1 MRRRNAGTP
10 GFTLIELLV
19 VIAII
24 AILAAI
30 LFPVF
35 AQAREAARK
44 ASCQS
49 NLKQLATAC
58 IMYANDYDNNMVTGG
73 GGCHGSPA
81 GCSNTNPIPGL
92 QWQWVVQPYVKNW
105 GLYICPSDPRSHGP
119 TGSGVPVSYAVNNLG
134 LMDLSNW
141 TSGVNEAKID
151 RPAETVLLGEGGN
164 GGYYDNGEYG
174 TADAQR
180 MIGDYT
186 LWNQWDRFART
197 DAGWN
202 WSDKLPR
209 HGDGNNLAFVD
220 GHVKFYRARPASQ
233 TGCKMGNSVPFDI
246 MVGANKG
253 NGDPNFQGWKWDPNW
268 STGEPCGMPTY
279 P

>member
-1 MRRRNAGTP
+1 MQRRK

-58 IMYANDYDNNMVTGG
+58 IMYANDYDNQMVTGG
-73 GGCHGSPA
+73 GDCHGSPS
-81 GCSNTNPIPGL
+81 GCNKASNPLPGL

-105 GLYICPSDPRSHGP
+105 GLYICPSDPRNHGP
-119 TGSGVPVSYAVNNLG
+119 TGTGVPVSYSVNNLG
-134 LMDLSNW
+134 LMDLGNW
-141 TSGVNEAKID
+141 VSGVNEAKID
-151 RPAETVLLGEGGN
+151 RPADTVLLGDGGN
-164 GGYYDNGEYG
+164 GGWFNNGDNG
-174 TADAQR
+174 TADSNR
-180 MIGDYT
+180 MVGDYT

-209 HGDGNNLAFVD
+209 HGDGNNYAFVD
-220 GHVKFYRARPASQ
+220 GHVKFFRARPPSQ
-233 TGCKMGNSVPFDI
+233 VGCKMGNSVPFE
-246 MVGANKG
+246 MLLGANRG
-253 NGDPNFQGWKWDPNW
+253 NADGNFQGWGWGGP
-268 STGEPCGMPTY
+268 TEPCGTPTR
-279 P
+279 

>member
-1 MRRRNAGTP
+1 MKDKKKQ

-44 ASCQS
+44 SSCQS

-58 IMYANDYDNNMVTGG
+58 AMYANDYDNRMVSGG
-73 GGCHGSPA
+73 GTCHGSPA
-81 GCSNTNPIPGL
+81 GCSATSPRPGL
-92 QWQWVVQPYVKNW
+92 QWQWVTQPYIKNW
-105 GLYICPSDPRSHGP
+105 GVYICPSDPRNHGP
-119 TGSGVPVSYAVNNLG
+119 GGNGVPVSYAVNNVGTLDLG
-134 LMDLSNW
+134 SWSGGGLNESLMQ
-141 TSGVNEAKID
+141 A
-151 RPAETVLLGEGGN
+151 PAETILLGDGGN
-164 GGYYDNGEYG
+164 GGWFDNGGSG

-180 MIGDYT
+180 MVGDYT
-186 LWNQWDRFART
+186 LWHDWDRFART

-209 HGDGNNLAFVD
+209 HGDGNNYAFAD
-220 GHVKFYRARPASQ
+220 GHVKFFRARPPSQ
-233 TGCKMGNSVPFDI
+233 AGCKMGNQVPWQY
-246 MVGANKG
+246 MLGG
-253 NGDPNFQGWKWDPNW
+253 NAGRGDADLQGWFWGGP
-268 STGEPCGMPTY
+268 TEPCGTPSR
-279 P
+279 

>member
-44 ASCQS
+44 ASCSS
-49 NLKQLATAC
+49 NLKQLATASL
-58 IMYANDYDNNMVTGG
+58 MYSNDYDNNMITGG
-73 GGCHGSPA
+73 GNCHGSPP
-81 GCSNTNPIPGL
+81 GCSAANPLPGL
-92 QWQWVVQPYVKNW
+92 QWQWVIQPYVKNW
-105 GLYICPSDPRSHGP
+105 GLFTCPSDPRSHGP

-141 TSGVNEAKID
+141 QSGVNEAKVD
-151 RPAETVLLGEGGN
+151 RPAETILLGDGGN
-164 GGYYDNGEYG
+164 GGYFDNTPTWG
-174 TADAQR
+174 TADANR

-186 LWNQWDRFART
+186 LWNNWDRFART

-209 HGDGNNLAFVD
+209 HGDGNNYAFAD
-220 GHVKFYRARPASQ
+220 GHVKFFRARPPSEA
-233 TGCKMGNSVPFDI
+233 GCKMGNSVPFDM

-253 NGDPNFQGWKWDPNW
+253 NGNENFRGWIWGSADLK
-268 STGEPCGMPTY
+268 EPCGTPTY